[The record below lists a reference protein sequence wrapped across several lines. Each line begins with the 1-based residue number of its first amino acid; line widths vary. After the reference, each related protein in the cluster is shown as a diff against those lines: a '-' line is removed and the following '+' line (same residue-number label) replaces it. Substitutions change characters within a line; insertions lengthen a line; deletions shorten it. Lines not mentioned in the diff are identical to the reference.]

1 MPDLISIA
9 AMPLSEGKVA
19 LYALDRDGV
28 VWKLIEPD
36 GVHTGWSKVGPEPT
50 AQKSTDDW

>member
-9 AMPLSEGKVA
+9 AVPLPEGRVA
-19 LYALDRDGV
+19 IYALDRDGM

-36 GVHTGWSKVGPEPT
+36 AVRSGWIKVGPEP
-50 AQKSTDDW
+50 AGERPPHGW